1 MYIYNVYFTSVNS
14 IFYYCIFTAKTSY
27 CNSIYSKVAV
37 NLIHCTVISFA
48 RIVLKIQNKIQVKLL
63 LSSLQ

>member
-1 MYIYNVYFTSVNS
+1 MYIYNVYFTTVKS

-27 CNSIYSKVAV
+27 CNSIYNKVAL

-48 RIVLKIQNKIQVKLL
+48 TIVLKIKTY
-63 LSSLQ
+63 